1 MKNVKRKM
9 KSDISL
15 RRINHQQLNINN
27 QYVASRN
34 HLTMSEAEQ

>member
-1 MKNVKRKM
+1 MKN
-9 KSDISL
+9 DISL

-34 HLTMSEAEQ
+34 NVTIEKYNNKRSETI